1 MFAMNPRLKIFL
13 GLLVGVAAA
22 SAANDRIVTAVF
34 SRTSDGYH
42 REREAD
48 GSFKREYYA
57 LMPGHYYPGI
67 GKDASIDPIKFPQ
80 VAGLAAQLLG
90 MKNYWFAK
98 DASQATLLL
107 EISWGKTIPSSDA
120 ASGANLAVTASAFN
134 HFNDAMKHVA
144 ALEAAEA
151 SGGQSLTRGPDGAA
165 SKERMIAQ
173 DAENELQ
180 NDLYEMKMFQD
191 MRRSADERNAKLLG
205 YVEEVNRGDTPARFA
220 GLGTNYDDLIS
231 DIENERYYIIIAA
244 YDFAAAKAGRMQQL
258 WITRVSVQAQGNRF
272 NEAAAYMLAKASR
285 YFGQDSGRLIREFDR
300 QGQVKLGELQVVG
313 VVPESRVHDSP
324 EKK

>member
-1 MFAMNPRLKIFL
+1 MNSGLKITL
-13 GLLVGVAAA
+13 GFICAATA
-22 SAANDRIVTAVF
+22 ALGANDRIVTAVF
-34 SRTSDGYH
+34 SRASNGYH

-67 GKDASIDPIKFPQ
+67 GKDASIDPVKYPQ
-80 VAGLAAQLLG
+80 VAGLAAQLLAT
-90 MKNYWFAK
+90 KNYWFAK

-107 EISWGKTIPSSDA
+107 EISWGKTVPSSDA
-120 ASGANLAVTASAFN
+120 VASANMTVTSSAFN
-134 HFNDAMKHVA
+134 HFTNTMKNLA

-151 SGGQSLTRGPDGAA
+151 QGGQPLTRGPDGAA
-165 SKERMIAQ
+165 SKERILAQ
-173 DAENELQ
+173 EAENDLQ

-231 DIENERYYIIIAA
+231 DLENERYYIIIAA
-244 YDFAAAKAGRMQQL
+244 YDFAAAKKGEMKQQ

-272 NEAAAYMLAKASR
+272 NESAAYMLAKASR

-300 QGQVKLGELQVVG
+300 QGKVTLGELQIVG
-313 VVPESRVHDSP
+313 VVPQSQVHDSP